1 MKLTLLALAAKYRVQ
16 VLQYTPG
23 HLIIQIHQWHLLEQ
37 KLPVIQQLIDHDP
50 HILAYSINENIIE
63 IMSLENKI
71 KHSHNASALSFHS
84 QQFYLHSN
92 AEVENIFCAN
102 ISKIGAIFCFDIA
115 HEKQLTNKL

>member
-50 HILAYSINENIIE
+50 HILAYSIDGKTLE
-63 IMSLENKI
+63 IMFDED
-71 KHSHNASALSFHS
+71 
-84 QQFYLHSN
+84 
-92 AEVENIFCAN
+92 
-102 ISKIGAIFCFDIA
+102 AIFKEEIVQKWFSYIRTLD
-115 HEKQLTNKL
+115 L